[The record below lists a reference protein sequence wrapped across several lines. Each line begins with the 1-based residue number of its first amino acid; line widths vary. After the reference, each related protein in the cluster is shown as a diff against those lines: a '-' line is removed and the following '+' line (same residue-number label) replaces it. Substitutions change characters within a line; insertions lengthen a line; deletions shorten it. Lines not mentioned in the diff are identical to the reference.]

1 MIYIFKSAFS
11 SEMVQ
16 HLTLLHN
23 AGKYIFQIQSSLT
36 DLDKY
41 LVANGFTSKV
51 LDANTI
57 SAWLK
62 TRDVSMKT
70 KIKNLS
76 HVKGFVKYLASL
88 KIEASCPE
96 LPKMQHEYVP
106 YVFSDAE
113 IKRIVS
119 AADNF
124 EARNSLTR
132 SVLVFPVLL
141 RILYGCGLRLGEG
154 RSLRWTDADLE
165 NGVLTIREA
174 KNLKQRFVPMDDSLT
189 NLLKDYKK
197 MTHSDGICCE
207 YLFESDLHPGKP
219 FKNNT
224 FYEWFTRVLKV
235 ADVNYAKLNT
245 RKRGPCP
252 HCLRHCFTLKSF
264 LKSDNEGRRFE
275 DTAPFLA
282 AYLGHDSAKETEAYL
297 RSNHTVY
304 EQSHQRVNAAI
315 GNLFPEVSF
324 DEN

>member
-41 LVANGFTSKV
+41 LVTNGFTNKV

-96 LPKMQHEYVP
+96 LPKMQHECVP

-113 IKRIVS
+113 INRIVS

-141 RILYGCGLRLGEG
+141 RILRLRTAFG
-154 RSLRWTDADLE
+154 RGTLIAMDRCRPRKQCSL
-165 NGVLTIREA
+165 IREA
-174 KNLKQRFVPMDDSLT
+174 KNLKQRFVPMDDS
-189 NLLKDYKK
+189 D
-197 MTHSDGICCE
+197 
-207 YLFESDLHPGKP
+207 
-219 FKNNT
+219 
-224 FYEWFTRVLKV
+224 
-235 ADVNYAKLNT
+235 
-245 RKRGPCP
+245 
-252 HCLRHCFTLKSF
+252 
-264 LKSDNEGRRFE
+264 
-275 DTAPFLA
+275 
-282 AYLGHDSAKETEAYL
+282 
-297 RSNHTVY
+297 
-304 EQSHQRVNAAI
+304 
-315 GNLFPEVSF
+315 
-324 DEN
+324 